1 MLLGK
6 RKTIFFKGAIIE
18 AVGNPVSLIIGL
30 IVIPFYFDFLNS
42 NEFGIWLTL
51 FEIISFFGLFY
62 AGTDILIIQ
71 VISKN
76 FKGDL
81 SNIRTQISN
90 IFFLQLIIF
99 IFITFFQLLTY
110 FHLSFFGIN
119 IQENNLNTLFFCI
132 VFWFFLNNI
141 NHILI
146 SIIAGKNKIALSS
159 KCH

>member
-42 NEFGIWLTL
+42 SEFGIWLTL

-90 IFFLQLIIF
+90 IFFLQLLIF

-141 NHILI
+141 NHI
-146 SIIAGKNKIALSS
+146 
-159 KCH
+159 

>member
-6 RKTIFFKGAIIE
+6 RKTIFLKGAIIE

-42 NEFGIWLTL
+42 SEFGIWLTL

-119 IQENNLNTLFFCI
+119 IQNFNLNTLFLCI
-132 VFWFFLNNI
+132 VFWFF
-141 NHILI
+141 
-146 SIIAGKNKIALSS
+146 
-159 KCH
+159 

>member
-18 AVGNPVSLIIGL
+18 AVGNPVSLIIGF
-30 IVIPFYFDFLNS
+30 IVIPYYFDFLNS
-42 NEFGIWLTL
+42 SEFGTWLTI

-76 FKGDL
+76 FKSNL

-90 IFFLQLIIF
+90 IFFLQLAIF

-119 IQENNLNTLFFCI
+119 IQDNNLNTLFLCI
-132 VFWFFLNNI
+132 ALWFFLNNV

-146 SIIAGKNKIALSS
+146 SLIA
-159 KCH
+159 